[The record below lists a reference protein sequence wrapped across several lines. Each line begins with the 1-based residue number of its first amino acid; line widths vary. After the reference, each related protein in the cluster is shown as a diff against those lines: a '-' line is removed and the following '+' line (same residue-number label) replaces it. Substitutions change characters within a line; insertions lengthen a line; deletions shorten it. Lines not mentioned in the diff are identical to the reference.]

1 MFNSLCKSSSSSR
14 LPGITA
20 AEKGDVDGI
29 SVAWSSEERA
39 SKGRGAVGD
48 EGEGAMIS
56 RKSSSIALSLTDFEI
71 ESSAAVV
78 VAEDGGVV
86 LSSVI

>member
-1 MFNSLCKSSSSSR
+1 MLNSLCKSSPYSA
-14 LPGITA
+14 PPDITVVG
-20 AEKGDVDGI
+20 KGDVDGI
-29 SVAWSSEERA
+29 SVTSRSEEKT
-39 SKGRGAVGD
+39 SKGRDAVGD

-56 RKSSSIALSLTDFEI
+56 RRSSSMALSLTDVET

-78 VAEDGGVV
+78 VAGDEGVM

>member
-1 MFNSLCKSSSSSR
+1 MLNSLRKSSPSSA

-20 AEKGDVDGI
+20 AEKVVGGI
-29 SVAWSSEERA
+29 SVTLESGEKT
-39 SKGRGAVGD
+39 SKWRDVVGD

-56 RKSSSIALSLTDFEI
+56 RNNSSMALSLTGFDV

-78 VAEDGGVV
+78 AAGDDGVV
-86 LSSVI
+86 LSSVV